1 MVTMRNGLKWAIPV
15 IAVVAVFG
23 FLGWLGVDSVIGS
36 SSNTSLGSSETPNS
50 SGSGNGSGEDGSF
63 TYASSPDASSGTDKS
78 PNSPGIGS
86 DIGADD
92 EGDSNFTSEQD
103 EDYILF
109 APLNRET
116 AYLINLD
123 GDVVHDW
130 KLSGRPGNA
139 VYLLEGG
146 DLLATYTVRGRF
158 NAGGV
163 GGGVELLTWDGE
175 EVWSFEL
182 SNDHAHLHHDVEM
195 LPNGNVLMIAW
206 EAKTRQE
213 TLAAGLTP
221 SELPDSGEVWSEM
234 ILEYDPSLDQ
244 VVWEWHL
251 WDHVL
256 PTGWAAEANP
266 GKIDLRFASN
276 RSSPDW
282 WHLNAVDY
290 SEDLDQIVLSSRAA
304 SEFWIIDHDLTTA
317 EAAGDAGDL
326 LYRFGNPAAYGGSGE
341 QVLVAQHDAKFL
353 DDDTILV
360 FDNGDKRARAY
371 SRVVELD
378 LPAYG
383 ESSSTRVLPAQIVWQ
398 YPLEEGGDTA
408 FFADHISGA
417 QRLENGNTLV
427 CSGVEGRF
435 FEVTPTGE
443 TVWEYVN
450 PFTSVGRDGRESNEV
465 FRALAYSAEYI
476 GQSLASLASPQ
487 ETPNV
492 AVGDFLLGRCPRR
505 GGFFLA
511 AGESEHRIG

>member
-15 IAVVAVFG
+15 IAVVVVFG
-23 FLGWLGVDSVIGS
+23 FLGWLGVDSVIAS

-50 SGSGNGSGEDGSF
+50 S
-63 TYASSPDASSGTDKS
+63 
-78 PNSPGIGS
+78 GIGS

-130 KLSGRPGNA
+130 ELSGRPGNA

-163 GGGVELLTWDGE
+163 GGGIELLAWDGE

-182 SNDHAHLHHDVEM
+182 ATGHAHLHHDVEM
-195 LPNGNVLMIAW
+195 LPNSNVLMIAW

-221 SELPDSGEVWSEM
+221 RELPDSGEVWSEM

-256 PTGWAAEANP
+256 PEGQAAAQHPE
-266 GKIDLRFASN
+266 KIDLDFFAN
-276 RSSPDW
+276 PRSEDW

-304 SEFWIIDHDLTTA
+304 SEIWIIDHDLTTA
-317 EAAGDAGDL
+317 EAAGDTGDL

-341 QVLVAQHDAKFL
+341 QALVAQHDAKFL

-360 FDNGDKRARAY
+360 FDNGDKRTRPY
-371 SRVVELD
+371 SRVLELD
-378 LPAYG
+378 LPDYENAAT
-383 ESSSTRVLPAQIVWQ
+383 SSTRVLPAQIVWQ
-398 YPLEEGGDTA
+398 YPPDTSAASDA
-408 FFADHISGA
+408 FFSDHISGA
-417 QRLENGNTLV
+417 QRLENDNTLI
-427 CSGVEGRF
+427 CSGTEGRF
-435 FEVTPTGE
+435 FEVTPSGE
-443 TVWEYVN
+443 IVWEYVN

-476 GQSLASLASPQ
+476 GQSLASLA
-487 ETPNV
+487 TPNSQMAQHPTSDV
-492 AVGDFLLGRCPRR
+492 SASPPNGGSSPDTSLPAAMASRSRSVTPSRFGDPGRYRTFR
-505 GGFFLA
+505 QM
-511 AGESEHRIG
+511 